1 MLAIQ
6 PASWGN
12 LDEWGCLWAE
22 TMEEAN
28 RVAQSISEPAMIWK
42 VGTAAAFP
50 LTLHLPIR

>member
-6 PASWGN
+6 PASWGK

-28 RVAQSISEPAMIWK
+28 RLAQTITEPAMIWK
-42 VGTAAAFP
+42 VGTVASFP
-50 LTLHLPIR
+50 LTLHLPR

>member
-22 TMEEAN
+22 TMEEAT
-28 RVAQSISEPAMIWK
+28 RAAQSISEPAMIWK